1 MRPGRHPDELEDEL
15 AHSHASHTASGRL
28 AFVLVVPLLLLLT
41 LTVPGTGAAAPPF
54 VRGAGSTAALLR
66 GIPQH
71 GTALGRSDA
80 PVTLVEFADVQCPY
94 CALWARNALPTLVR
108 EYVRSGKVRIVFTGM
123 HFVGPDSVTGLNA
136 ALAAAAQNRFWHV
149 LELLYQNQGRENSGW
164 ISDALLRAIGHTV
177 PGLDTARM
185 MRDRRSAAVE
195 HLLAAADAFAL
206 RAGVRATPT
215 FAVGRRGGTLAI
227 VQVKSLTAAALR
239 PALDRAL
246 KG

>member
-1 MRPGRHPDELEDEL
+1 L
-15 AHSHASHTASGRL
+15 AYADASHVARRPL
-28 AFVLVVPLLLLLT
+28 VVLVLLLLT
-41 LTVPGTGAAAPPF
+41 LAVSSSAAAAPPF
-54 VRGAGSTAALLR
+54 VRGTGSTVAMLR

-108 EYVRSGKVRIVFTGM
+108 DYVRTGKVRIVFTGM
-123 HFVGPDSVTGLNA
+123 HFVGPDSVTGLNT

-149 LELLYQNQGRENSGW
+149 LELLYQNQGTENTGW
-164 ISDALLRAIGHTV
+164 LSDALLRAIGRTV

-185 MRDRRSAAVE
+185 MRDRSSAAVA

-215 FAVGRRGGTLAI
+215 FALGRRGATLRV

-239 PALDRAL
+239 TALDEAL
-246 KG
+246 KTPGAADG

>member
-1 MRPGRHPDELEDEL
+1 MALSRH
-15 AHSHASHTASGRL
+15 L
-28 AFVLVVPLLLLLT
+28 AFVVAIPVLLLST
-41 LTVPGTGAAAPPF
+41 FGVPATGEAAPPF

-94 CALWARNALPTLVR
+94 CAIWARNAFPTLVR
-108 EYVRSGKVRIVFTGM
+108 DYVRSGKVRIVFTGM
-123 HFVGPDSVTGLNA
+123 HFVGPDSLTGLNA

-164 ISDALLRAIGHTV
+164 ISAPLLRAIGRAV

-185 MRDRRSAAVE
+185 MRDRSSAAVE

-215 FAVGRRGGTLAI
+215 FAVSRLGGPLAI

-239 PALDRAL
+239 RALDGAL
-246 KG
+246 AG